1 MPWASMWTSGWS
13 SLVPS
18 GSLSWEWATM
28 TGSECSKP
36 SLSCWAS
43 PPWDPRAPAVRCQ
56 GPSGPGVGCGTGAEC
71 KAMVSAETP
80 CHTGKGVAHPPAPR
94 VGLPYFS
101 PPLFSAETRHF
112 WEPWVTSLGAP
123 TQKEPSSSWGHW
135 GEGADFG
142 EASPLQSHCHG
153 WVAWGL
159 AQYLFSPAW
168 RRISSHGE
176 SSFGRPCVSTLGWR
190 PPEKSPGERMS
201 RRCSWGLRLGAFCSR
216 GPDLVGCRG
225 TRGRGW

>member
-1 MPWASMWTSGWS
+1 MGTKPMSTSMPWASMWTSGWS

-80 CHTGKGVAHPPAPR
+80 CHTGKGVAHPPAPPEWAFLAFPHPCLAQKLDTS
-94 VGLPYFS
+94 G
-101 PPLFSAETRHF
+101 
-112 WEPWVTSLGAP
+112 SLGLHLWARQLKRSP
-123 TQKEPSSSWGHW
+123 RALGDT
-135 GEGADFG
+135 GERV
-142 EASPLQSHCHG
+142 Q
-153 WVAWGL
+153 
-159 AQYLFSPAW
+159 
-168 RRISSHGE
+168 
-176 SSFGRPCVSTLGWR
+176 TLGKPAHCSHIAMVGW
-190 PPEKSPGERMS
+190 PGAWLSTSSPQPGGGFHHMARAV
-201 RRCSWGLRLGAFCSR
+201 LA
-216 GPDLVGCRG
+216 
-225 TRGRGW
+225 GRV